1 MVNVRRASVKGTVSL
16 SAAATRHHHP
26 GVAPE
31 QRLTPGRHLKDGQG
45 ASGHDRAARGTAGSV
60 APSRASGERRG

>member
-16 SAAATRHHHP
+16 FGAATLHHL

-31 QRLTPGRHLKDGQG
+31 WQLTPGRHLKDAQG
-45 ASGHDRAARGTAGSV
+45 A
-60 APSRASGERRG
+60 